1 MRWRDE
7 LEKPAHFRK
16 ALNCILNFREGSI
29 EALIISKR
37 LLSCPMDDRTDTN
50 FIAQLKM
57 HF

>member
-16 ALNCILNFREGSI
+16 TLNCILNFREGSI

-37 LLSCPMDDRTDTN
+37 LLSCPRMTER
-50 FIAQLKM
+50 IQIL
-57 HF
+57 